1 METALFFLGLHIK
14 TASGCITIR
23 TTLLMCSVDLPA
35 RSLCANMKQ
44 YNGQYG
50 CIYCENPGTPRLSC
64 PSVRDW
70 LPGTHNL
77 RTHQSIIQNAREAA
91 EGREAVCNMFIY
103 VLYSMD
109 TINNVSPVPVQ
120 VLCVLSYVYCILF

>member
-1 METALFFLGLHIK
+1 MGTASFFLGLHIK
-14 TASGCITIR
+14 TASGCITIP

-35 RSLCANMKQ
+35 RSLYANMKQ
-44 YNGQYG
+44 FNG
-50 CIYCENPGTPRLSC
+50 CIYCENPGTLCLSC
-64 PSVRDW
+64 PCVCDW
-70 LPGTHNL
+70 VPGAHNL
-77 RTHQSIIQNAREAA
+77 HTHQSIIQNAREAA

-109 TINNVSPVPVQ
+109 TINVSPVPVQ